1 LIGLMG
7 SGKSTIGGV
16 LAQSLHVEY
25 VDNDTTIAAMSGHS
39 TVELAG
45 LGGSVLHEW
54 ESSYVRQVVTR
65 RPPVVAGIPASAA
78 DRWAELQLLRGTGT
92 LIYLR
97 CDLDTLVARVR
108 TGGVRPWLGNEADDV
123 RQTMAAMMTNREPR
137 LLRAAHRVID
147 SSAPVAEV
155 VGRIVTSIRD

>member
-16 LAQSLHVEY
+16 LAQSLHIEY
-25 VDNDTTIAAMSGHS
+25 VDNDTTIAALSGHS

-45 LGGSVLHEW
+45 SGGNVLHEW
-54 ESSYVRQVVTR
+54 ESSYVRQVVTS

-78 DRWAELQLLRGTGT
+78 DRRGELQLLRGTGT

-97 CDLDTLVARVR
+97 CDLDTLVARVQ
-108 TGGVRPWLGNEADDV
+108 TGGSRPWLGHEGQDV
-123 RQTMAAMMTNREPR
+123 RQTMKAMMSVREPR

-147 SSAPVAEV
+147 ASAPVAEV
-155 VGRIVTSIRD
+155 VDRIVTDICD